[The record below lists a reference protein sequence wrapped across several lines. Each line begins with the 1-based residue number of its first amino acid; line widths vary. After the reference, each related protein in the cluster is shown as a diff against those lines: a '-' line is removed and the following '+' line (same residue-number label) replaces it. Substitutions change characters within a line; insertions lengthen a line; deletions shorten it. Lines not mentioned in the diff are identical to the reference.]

1 MRAHANLKRKS
12 ALGELG
18 EALEMMVEQ
27 QEKRRQHRDKEMEAT
42 RRLADKNL
50 GVRQQSKLAWERE
63 LKLAELE
70 DKKAERAF
78 LLEMKRMELLKEGIS
93 VPLPKKQK
101 GNFYQ
106 PMLNS
111 FFLFYY

>member
-42 RRLADKNL
+42 RHLADKNL

-78 LLEMKRMELLKEGIS
+78 LLQMKQMELLKEGIS
-93 VPLPKKQK
+93 VPLPKKRK
-101 GNFYQ
+101 CNFYQ
-106 PMLNS
+106 PMPNS